1 MLFDI
6 VTGDVEGRAM
16 NTPIKIIREIDVS
29 QLTFD
34 SPVCVVHYI
43 RHLVEGGFPV
53 SRELTIYTR
62 GEKSINSQTFLF
74 LSLYVISK
82 KWPGP
87 HRLGDRNQ
95 ETRNKGTE
103 AHAAG

>member
-1 MLFDI
+1 MQNIPLGKEKQTRLEHLVLFDI

-16 NTPIKIIREIDVS
+16 NTPIKTKGGRC

-62 GEKSINSQTFLF
+62 GERVLIPKHFYF
-74 LSLYVISK
+74 
-82 KWPGP
+82 
-87 HRLGDRNQ
+87 
-95 ETRNKGTE
+95 
-103 AHAAG
+103 